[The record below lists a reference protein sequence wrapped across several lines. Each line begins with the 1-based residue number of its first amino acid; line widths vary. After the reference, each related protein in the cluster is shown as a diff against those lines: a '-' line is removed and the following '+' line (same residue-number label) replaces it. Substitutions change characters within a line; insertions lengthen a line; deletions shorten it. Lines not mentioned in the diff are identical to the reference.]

1 MPEPD
6 DFTMIYDGKDMY
18 LAADGV
24 KIAKRSKGNTWI
36 SLEPGW
42 RVLDGSDS
50 ITNRVH
56 CPRLERLRQLIA
68 ANTARP
74 ALHNT
79 LRSQCPVMRHYGA
92 DSG

>member
-1 MPEPD
+1 MTRKVRSQPSADRGRGKEVPRPKMPEPD

-24 KIAKRSKGNTWI
+24 KIAKRSIGNTWI

-50 ITNRVH
+50 ITV
-56 CPRLERLRQLIA
+56 EY
-68 ANTARP
+68 TAP
-74 ALHNT
+74 GSNDY
-79 LRSQCPVMRHYGA
+79 VN
-92 DSG
+92 

>member
-1 MPEPD
+1 MPRPKMPDPD

-24 KIAKRSKGNTWI
+24 KIAKRSKGNAWI

-50 ITNRVH
+50 ITIEYSAPGSNDY
-56 CPRLERLRQLIA
+56 
-68 ANTARP
+68 AN
-74 ALHNT
+74 
-79 LRSQCPVMRHYGA
+79 
-92 DSG
+92 